1 MNSIKRQLT
10 LTTANIQ
17 LSTLFRCLLQLD
29 QSFIRPIFVIWV
41 IISFATPQCSTDRNL
56 MAVSPWLSVI
66 SSAASD
72 ILGSNPRFNVSFL
85 MVGIVM
91 LGLVSK
97 IMSNELWLSG

>member
-1 MNSIKRQLT
+1 
-10 LTTANIQ
+10 
-17 LSTLFRCLLQLD
+17 
-29 QSFIRPIFVIWV
+29 
-41 IISFATPQCSTDRNL
+41 